1 MGPISW
7 SVKLHKVEKAC
18 QRQTL
23 AYWAHMYGTK
33 EVLRVHE
40 HSIVQVDVESYSACS
55 ISGCRRRPWFQWRH
69 NTQHNYTRCWVSQLV
84 RRYDIQHRN
93 KNWDTRK
100 ILVSVMPW
108 SPWTTHHKLVN
119 GSFTLATFVS
129 ETVGDSNTWQSP
141 WVVRQYLPYPL
152 RASQQEIETILSV
165 SCRPRWPRQVLFCVA
180 IAGIITHTLP
190 METWLILYV
199 HCPR

>member
-55 ISGCRRRPWFQWRH
+55 ISGCRR
-69 NTQHNYTRCWVSQLV
+69 
-84 RRYDIQHRN
+84 
-93 KNWDTRK
+93 
-100 ILVSVMPW
+100 LVSEGAM
-108 SPWTTHHKLVN
+108 
-119 GSFTLATFVS
+119 TLS
-129 ETVGDSNTWQSP
+129 
-141 WVVRQYLPYPL
+141 
-152 RASQQEIETILSV
+152 
-165 SCRPRWPRQVLFCVA
+165 
-180 IAGIITHTLP
+180 IITP
-190 METWLILYV
+190 DAE
-199 HCPR
+199 CRN